1 MSQDEK
7 GQVVL
12 DFDLESASSIFCSD
26 FYLIAYH
33 GGYKLTEF
41 VYHGKKQVVL
51 SAPSSDATA
60 FDLAQNGVRVFRFL
74 HSMAATLEQ
83 ITATAALFVPVET
96 RGVPWIVAQAN
107 LDFLN
112 KMMDV
117 QMPKRAITD
126 VDVDPS
132 LIHSGDFLGI
142 IRLDG
147 LDPMIAFG
155 MGSTTGHT
163 TVAQWIDGVLH
174 ICESQAI
181 GSYWL
186 KNGIQCTEF

>member
-1 MSQDEK
+1 MI
-7 GQVVL
+7 
-12 DFDLESASSIFCSD
+12 DLSLGSAASLFCTE

-33 GGYKLTEF
+33 GGYKLVEY
-41 VYHGKKQVVL
+41 VYHGNKQVVL

-60 FDLAQNGVRVFRFL
+60 YDLAQNGVRVFRFY
-74 HSMAATLEQ
+74 HTMAATLAQ
-83 ITATAALFVPVET
+83 ITASASLFIPVAT
-96 RGVPWIVAQAN
+96 RGVPSIVATAN
-107 LDFLN
+107 LDFLDKLMN
-112 KMMDV
+112 V
-117 QMPKRAITD
+117 HMPKRSITD
-126 VDVDPS
+126 VDVDPT

-186 KNGIQCTEF
+186 KNGI